1 MNLRRVHKRE
11 EQKTYKFNVLAECGD
26 DLQCELLSFLNGL
39 EGNLVNH
46 GLRMLN
52 LLERIAQ
59 EGPPRRVEV
68 CHQIRGPIF
77 QCEQGRIRIL
87 WFYDEG
93 QMIICS
99 HGFLKTSRKTPR
111 NHIRR
116 AENTYRRYFDDKTR
130 GTINIIEDEEETGD

>member
-1 MNLRRVHKRE
+1 MDLRCVHKRE
-11 EQKTYKFNVLAECGD
+11 AQKSYKFTVLAECDD

-39 EGNLVNH
+39 EGNLVKH
-46 GLRMLN
+46 GIRMLN
-52 LLERIAQ
+52 LLERIAL

-77 QCEQGRIRIL
+77 QCEQGRIRVL

-99 HGFLKTSRKTPR
+99 HGFLKTSRKTPQR
-111 NHIRR
+111 HIHR
-116 AENTYRRYFDDKTR
+116 AESAYQRYFDDKAQ
-130 GTINIIEDEEETGD
+130 GKINIIEDEEETGG